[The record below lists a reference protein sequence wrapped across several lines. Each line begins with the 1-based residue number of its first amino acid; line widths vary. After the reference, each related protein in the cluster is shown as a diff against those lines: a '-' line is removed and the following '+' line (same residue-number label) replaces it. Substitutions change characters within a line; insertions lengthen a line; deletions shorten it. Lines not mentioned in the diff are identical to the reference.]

1 MSDKLLI
8 ILGVVSALI
17 ALFAI
22 VFGIKVLSRQPT
34 PIEVVILLTSVFV
47 SAMGVLYT
55 IFKFIGRKP
64 PL

>member
-8 ILGVVSALI
+8 PLGAASVLLAI
-17 ALFAI
+17 FAI
-22 VFGIKVLSRQPT
+22 VFAIKVLSRHPT
-34 PIEVVILLTSVFV
+34 PVEVVVLLSLVFM

-55 IFKFIGRKP
+55 IIKFIGRKP

>member
-8 ILGVVSALI
+8 IIGVVSALLAI
-17 ALFAI
+17 FAI

-34 PIEVVILLTSVFV
+34 PIEVVILVSSSFV
-47 SAMGVLYT
+47 SSMGVLYT